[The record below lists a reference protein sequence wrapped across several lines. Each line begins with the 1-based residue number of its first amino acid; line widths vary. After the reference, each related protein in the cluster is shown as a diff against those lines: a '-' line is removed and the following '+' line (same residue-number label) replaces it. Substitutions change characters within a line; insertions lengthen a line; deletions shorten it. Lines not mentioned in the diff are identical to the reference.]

1 MLRRDP
7 TTIRLTAEDLRDSAL
22 ADHAVLA
29 AALHSETQTADGEAD
44 DQNWDSSVD
53 ESYLGSRGAGAGAG
67 AGTVGAT
74 TTATAA
80 AVPSVTNS
88 PSK

>member
-67 AGTVGAT
+67 TVGAT

>member
-1 MLRRDP
+1 MLRRNP

-67 AGTVGAT
+67 TVGAT